1 MNLAL
6 SSHIGFRYWRA
17 RKANG
22 FASFITFFAVSGIL
36 LGVAALIIVS
46 SVMNGLEGQLKQRI
60 LGAVPQLT
68 VNSPEPIEQ
77 WQSKVSE
84 LSKLPGVIGV
94 TPSISNQAM
103 IQSSSNI
110 SAIQVYGIYPDVEQ
124 DLLATMQRSFNGSFE
139 QLEAGKYRIVLG
151 SLLARRLDVSS
162 GDKVRLLSGEGVI
175 YSPLGPVPSQR
186 NFVVAGVFEMGSQV
200 DANLAYVHYEDAQRL
215 MRQKSGEVK
224 HLRFY
229 LDDPFNAANLSDDV
243 IAEFSK
249 DNLKVTTSDWRET
262 YGHLFGAVKMEK
274 NMMSLMLSLIIAVA
288 AFNIVSA
295 LVMMVVDKTSDVAV
309 LKTQGLM
316 TSDVMGIFMIQGS
329 LNAIIGLVCGLVVGI
344 AITLNLNTIL
354 NTFGISVLGAGQS
367 LPVQLE
373 WSQMSLIVLGTLLI
387 SFFATVYPAM
397 RAAGV
402 QPANALRHE

>member
-1 MNLAL
+1 
-6 SSHIGFRYWRA
+6 
-17 RKANG
+17 
-22 FASFITFFAVSGIL
+22 
-36 LGVAALIIVS
+36 
-46 SVMNGLEGQLKQRI
+46 
-60 LGAVPQLT
+60 
-68 VNSPEPIEQ
+68 
-77 WQSKVSE
+77 
-84 LSKLPGVIGV
+84 
-94 TPSISNQAM
+94 
-103 IQSSSNI
+103 
-110 SAIQVYGIYPDVEQ
+110 
-124 DLLATMQRSFNGSFE
+124 
-139 QLEAGKYRIVLG
+139 
-151 SLLARRLDVSS
+151 
-162 GDKVRLLSGEGVI
+162 
-175 YSPLGPVPSQR
+175 
-186 NFVVAGVFEMGSQV
+186 
-200 DANLAYVHYEDAQRL
+200 
-215 MRQKSGEVK
+215 
-224 HLRFY
+224 
-229 LDDPFNAANLSDDV
+229 
-243 IAEFSK
+243 
-249 DNLKVTTSDWRET
+249 
-262 YGHLFGAVKMEK
+262 
-274 NMMSLMLSLIIAVA
+274 MMSLMLSLIIAVA

>member
-22 FASFITFFAVSGIL
+22 FASFITFFAVFGIL

-68 VNSPEPIEQ
+68 VHSTAPIEQ
-77 WQSKVSE
+77 WQSKITE

-103 IQSSSNI
+103 IQSSSNM
-110 SAIQVYGIYPDVEQ
+110 SAIQIYGIYPDFEH
-124 DLLATMQRSFNGSFE
+124 DLLATMQRSVNGSFD
-139 QLEAGKYRIVLG
+139 QLAAGKYRIVLG

-162 GDKVRLLSGEGVI
+162 GDKVRILSGEGVI
-175 YSPLGPVPSQR
+175 YSPLGPVLSQR

-215 MRQKSGEVK
+215 MRQKPGEVK

-229 LDDPFNAANLSDDV
+229 LDDPFNAANLSADV

-402 QPANALRHE
+402 QPADALRHE